1 MSDTDADEG
10 FFSPSKGKPIAI
22 TTNRKILIV
31 LGPKREFEVQVL
43 EPGSHTITPNQGKV
57 GIVRHT
63 EKRENG
69 KYVYTVDLY
78 RVKNPNVGDK
88 LEATGV
94 VREVEE
100 MLDVSYFH
108 IKSILQTNVPGW
120 EQDH

>member
-78 RVKNPNVGDK
+78 RVKNPKVGDK

-100 MLDVSYFH
+100 MRDVSFFH
-108 IKSILQTNVPGW
+108 IKSIL
-120 EQDH
+120 